1 MLTAASRISRSI
13 PRTALGAWHVRSPAV
28 ANCSASAF
36 EPAFWLGAGAAAT
49 ALALVADDGSA
60 AHGAVGLCEPH
71 LSFPSAAATESA
83 SPTRHCGLQLRRGAV
98 AQLHDRFRRLQDE
111 YTVGELLGQGSFGEV
126 RMGTHRVSG
135 QRVAIKEMPKSAT
148 PARRFWAEITAL
160 DALSDE
166 APNEAPEAERRGEG
180 GAEGCAPHD
189 CSPRDRAPAGGSAS
203 ADNRSGGCEG
213 GGDGDTASGGGSGG
227 HPAVASLLATFE
239 TPRDWIIV
247 TQLAA
252 GGELFERLV
261 QRGAYGDRDA
271 ACAVRMLADGL
282 AHVHACGI
290 VHGDVKPENILLR
303 EPEGHGEDNDSDADD
318 GDGDGERGDA
328 RKGAHKERD
337 ADGGDGGVLGGG
349 RGCHEDVCGDVAQ
362 LAFVDFGNA
371 LPVSGD
377 SADGVDTP
385 SWALAGDAGGG
396 GGSGTPGY
404 TAPELIAFA
413 HAEGAPTQ
421 SEDAPYNDGRPSTR
435 SDAWALGVVM
445 YIMLCACHP
454 FDPDNEA
461 DDDEIERR
469 ILASEWEHD
478 HPAISAAACD
488 LLLQLL
494 HRSPNERPE
503 MDEVMNHEWLRSLDA
518 ASEAAVP
525 EETTAV
531 IGADAAVL
539 DEPDTVLCANAKATA
554 ALVSSGV
561 VTPAAAD
568 ATVDPDAVV
577 LIEIALPAE
586 DGSAFVQPVSRT
598 IAEDEDVKAELGIE
612 AAVSGQCIEDVEDE
626 EGEVR
631 LRTPPTDNEACP
643 QTQAALDTEAAVPGL
658 ILCVS

>member
-1 MLTAASRISRSI
+1 MLSAASRISRSI
-13 PRTALGAWHVRSPAV
+13 PRTALRARHVRSPAV
-28 ANCSASAF
+28 ENCSASAASF
-36 EPAFWLGAGAAAT
+36 EPALWLGAAAAAT
-49 ALALVADDGSA
+49 ALALFADDGSA

-71 LSFPSAAATESA
+71 LTFPSATATESA
-83 SPTRHCGLQLRRGAV
+83 SPTRHCGLKLRRGAV
-98 AQLHDRFRRLQDE
+98 VHLHDRFRRLQDE
-111 YTVGELLGQGSFGEV
+111 YMVGELLGQGSFGEV

-160 DALSDE
+160 DALSGE

-189 CSPRDRAPAGGSAS
+189 CSPRDRAPAGGRAS
-203 ADNRSGGCEG
+203 ADNRCGG
-213 GGDGDTASGGGSGG
+213 GDTASGGGSGG

-328 RKGAHKERD
+328 REGTHKERD
-337 ADGGDGGVLGGG
+337 ADGGGGGVLGGG
-349 RGCHEDVCGDVAQ
+349 RVCHEDVCGDVAQ

-371 LPVSGD
+371 LQVSGD

-385 SWALAGDAGGG
+385 SWALVGDAGGG

-413 HAEGAPTQ
+413 HAEGAPTS

-435 SDAWALGVVM
+435 
-445 YIMLCACHP
+445 IR
-454 FDPDNEA
+454 E
-461 DDDEIERR
+461 
-469 ILASEWEHD
+469 
-478 HPAISAAACD
+478 
-488 LLLQLL
+488 
-494 HRSPNERPE
+494 
-503 MDEVMNHEWLRSLDA
+503 
-518 ASEAAVP
+518 
-525 EETTAV
+525 
-531 IGADAAVL
+531 
-539 DEPDTVLCANAKATA
+539 
-554 ALVSSGV
+554 
-561 VTPAAAD
+561 
-568 ATVDPDAVV
+568 
-577 LIEIALPAE
+577 
-586 DGSAFVQPVSRT
+586 
-598 IAEDEDVKAELGIE
+598 
-612 AAVSGQCIEDVEDE
+612 
-626 EGEVR
+626 
-631 LRTPPTDNEACP
+631 
-643 QTQAALDTEAAVPGL
+643 
-658 ILCVS
+658 CVSKIPLDGRHRVMRQH